1 MLQQKVIEVVAA
13 VAKVSPE
20 RVSIDSPLGE
30 LGIDSLRGLELLF
43 QLETALDV
51 NIPDPF
57 SLRVR
62 TVRDLLEGVEK
73 LLDGE
78 QRGLA
83 G

>member
-20 RVSIDSPLGE
+20 KVSLDSSLGE

-73 LLDGE
+73 LLAAE

>member
-13 VAKVSPE
+13 MAKVCPE
-20 RVSIDSPLGE
+20 KVSLDSLLGE

-73 LLDGE
+73 LLAAE